1 MSWAGPKDLKAQVNR
16 LWERGDLLR
25 EAVSGETQFPLRLRL
40 KTPASADITERFEA
54 VRAWAAELA
63 AEPAVQ
69 LAWQEVRHRVQG
81 TQRLPAAATVE
92 TLDKALAWI
101 GKRREWEMF
110 ANLVAETRR
119 TFPALL
125 PWLARRPLDALAL
138 ADVWPRLLAV
148 VAWVRDNP
156 RAGIYLRQVDV
167 PGVHTKFIETHRA
180 VLAELLDLVLPPDAI
195 DAGKSGTS
203 QFAARYGFRDKPV
216 RIRFRV
222 LDPGVCLL
230 PGPECPDVTLDAESF
245 SRLDPGV
252 GRVFLTEN
260 EINFLAFPRLADAI
274 VIFGGG
280 YGWRALGQAGWL
292 RQCAMCYWGDIDTHG
307 FGILDALREQFDHV
321 TSFLMDR
328 ATLDAHAAVWGTEDK
343 PLRIDLHRLTPD
355 ERALYDDLRDNRIRP
370 GLRLEQER
378 IGFGWL
384 ADRLGE
390 IG

>member
-1 MSWAGPKDLKAQVNR
+1 VSWTGPHDLKLQVYR

-25 EAVSGETQFPLRLRL
+25 EAVSDETKFPLRLRL
-40 KTPASADITERFEA
+40 KTPTSADITERFEA

-69 LAWQEVRHRVQG
+69 LKWQEVRHRVQG
-81 TQRLPAAATVE
+81 TQRLPDSATVE
-92 TLDKALAWI
+92 TMDKALAWI
-101 GKRREWEMF
+101 GKRCEGEMF
-110 ANLVAETRR
+110 AKLVAETRS

-125 PWLARRPLDALAL
+125 PWLARRPLEALEL
-138 ADVWPRLLAV
+138 AAVWPRFLTV
-148 VAWVRDNP
+148 VAWLRDSP
-156 RAGIYLRQVDV
+156 RPGIYLRQVDV
-167 PGVHTKFIETHRA
+167 PGVHTKFIEMHRA
-180 VLAELLDLVLPPDAI
+180 VLAELLDLALHPEAI
-195 DAGKSGTS
+195 DTGKSGTS

-222 LDPGVCLL
+222 LDPAMRLL

-245 SRLDPGV
+245 SRLDLGV

-280 YGWRALGQAGWL
+280 YGWRALGQAAWL
-292 RQCAMCYWGDIDTHG
+292 RQCAMFYWGDIDTHG
-307 FGILDALREQFDHV
+307 FDILDRLREQFGHV

-328 ATLDAHAAVWGTEDK
+328 ATLDAHAAVWGVEDK
-343 PLRIDLHRLTPD
+343 PLRIDLHRLTPA